1 MFSCLNY
8 LIIPVT
14 YKILTH
20 KNCSEF
26 FFYARINHG
35 KLLLNDNR
43 TKTKA
48 NLVTSIFYS
57 YSFSYNHFLREFW
70 WVFLD
75 GTVHINVRS
84 QGENARTWLL
94 WQQRS
99 REQPDVFHRPLPG
112 QPWTSAPPDLHLDG
126 SGQRD
131 RMC

>member
-26 FFYARINHG
+26 FYARIKHG

-48 NLVTSIFYS
+48 NLDT
-57 YSFSYNHFLREFW
+57 
-70 WVFLD
+70 
-75 GTVHINVRS
+75 
-84 QGENARTWLL
+84 
-94 WQQRS
+94 
-99 REQPDVFHRPLPG
+99 
-112 QPWTSAPPDLHLDG
+112 
-126 SGQRD
+126 
-131 RMC
+131 